1 MPIAEELG
9 QPARKTFRDPQGRLY
24 RDGDR
29 ILREIYPEHL
39 EPVLAWIQSPVARRW
54 MQEGRLI
61 STEIVRSEPGTWTL
75 LEHERIFFP
84 TYPWEWT
91 PGQWK
96 QAAILTL
103 DLCEES
109 LDSGYVLKDA
119 TPLNVLFSGP
129 NAVFVDVL
137 SFESRDLRSPLWI
150 AYGQFV
156 RTFLLPLA
164 AHVQLG
170 WPLGATQHR
179 RDGFEPADLAP
190 WLSLSRRWRRPMRPL
205 VTVPLLF
212 EGGFFQKNAR
222 IKSYRPEVP
231 EDMSAAI
238 LRRTLRKARKLLDQL
253 GSQTHASRWSRY
265 TQTAFHYD
273 AKDHAAKQDFVRR
286 SLESTKP
293 TRVLDV
299 GANTGVYSRIAA
311 EAGASVVAWDSDVRA
326 TDMNW
331 EAAFR
336 AGTPILPVVADF
348 ARPTPAVGWQN
359 SESQSLLSRGKGQFD
374 CVMMLGVLH
383 HLQVADQIPLASVI
397 DQVAQLS
404 TRWAIIEWV
413 PKEDSQFVELCRG
426 REGLY
431 EHLNEDFFLKVLS
444 EKFVPRNRELLPNG
458 RTLWLVEAVG

>member
-1 MPIAEELG
+1 LPIAEELS
-9 QPARKTFRDPQGRLY
+9 QPAEKTFRDPQGRLY
-24 RDGDR
+24 RDGDH
-29 ILREIYPEHL
+29 ILREIYSEHV
-39 EPVLAWIQSPVARRW
+39 ESVLAWIGSPVARRW

-61 STEIVRSEPGTWTL
+61 STEVVWSEPGKRTL
-75 LEHERIFFP
+75 LEHERVFFP
-84 TYPWEWT
+84 IYPWEWT

-96 QAAILTL
+96 QAALLTL
-103 DLCEES
+103 DLCEEA

-137 SFESRDLRSPLWI
+137 SFEGRDLRSPLWI

-170 WPLGATQHR
+170 WPLAATQHR
-179 RDGFEPADLAP
+179 RDGFEPTDLAP
-190 WLSLSRRWRRPMRPL
+190 WLSLSGRWRSPMRTL
-205 VTVPLLF
+205 VTVPLLL

-222 IKSYRPEVP
+222 IKSYRPKVA
-231 EDMSAAI
+231 EDISAVI
-238 LRRTLRKARKLLDQL
+238 LRRTLRKARRLLDQL
-253 GSQTHASRWSRY
+253 RLQPHASRWSGY
-265 TQTAFHYD
+265 TETAFHYD
-273 AKDHAAKQDFVRR
+273 AKDHTAKQDFVRR
-286 SLESTKP
+286 SLERAKP
-293 TRVLDV
+293 ARVLDV

-311 EAGASVVAWDSDVRA
+311 AAGASVVAWDSDVRA
-326 TDMNW
+326 TDINW
-331 EAAFR
+331 ETAFR
-336 AGTPILPVVADF
+336 TGSPILPVVANF

-359 SESQSLLSRGKGQFD
+359 SENLSLLSRGKGQFD
-374 CVMMLGVLH
+374 CVMMLGILH
-383 HLQVADQIPLASVI
+383 HLLVADQIPLACVI

-413 PKEDSQFVELCRG
+413 PKNDSQFVELCRG

-431 EHLNEDFFLKVLS
+431 EHLNEDLFIRVLS
-444 EKFVPRNRELLPNG
+444 RKFVPRNRELLPNG